1 MYFIKTH
8 VAEAGGVI
16 ETEYFETFFSE
27 FLNDSRQLVA
37 SSSLVLEN
45 IIGTSTPIV
54 GNTETLGKKT
64 DEKTK
69 FTVYQGNIDSVY
81 ITRGI
86 TLRLSE
92 NKLMGKQDLL
102 FTEGILIKGT

>member
-8 VAEAGGVI
+8 VAEAGGMI

-45 IIGTSTPIV
+45 IIEQPEAKNSSF
-54 GNTETLGKKT
+54 LFYCKT
-64 DEKTK
+64 QNWFFKASAYLNMH
-69 FTVYQGNIDSVY
+69 FWYISSVY
-81 ITRGI
+81 
-86 TLRLSE
+86 LR
-92 NKLMGKQDLL
+92 
-102 FTEGILIKGT
+102 

>member
-1 MYFIKTH
+1 MYFNKTH

-45 IIGTSTPIV
+45 IIGTSTPLW
-54 GNTETLGKKT
+54 E
-64 DEKTK
+64 
-69 FTVYQGNIDSVY
+69 
-81 ITRGI
+81 

-92 NKLMGKQDLL
+92 KKLTRKQNLL
-102 FTEGILIKGT
+102 FTRGILIQFT

>member
-45 IIGTSTPIV
+45 II
-54 GNTETLGKKT
+54 
-64 DEKTK
+64 DTK
-69 FTVYQGNIDSVY
+69 LV
-81 ITRGI
+81 
-86 TLRLSE
+86 L
-92 NKLMGKQDLL
+92 
-102 FTEGILIKGT
+102 

>member
-8 VAEAGGVI
+8 VAEAGGMI

-45 IIGTSTPIV
+45 IIEQPEDTQ
-54 GNTETLGKKT
+54 
-64 DEKTK
+64 DTK
-69 FTVYQGNIDSVY
+69 SVLQSFCVSQY
-81 ITRGI
+81 AF
-86 TLRLSE
+86 LVH
-92 NKLMGKQDLL
+92 
-102 FTEGILIKGT
+102 